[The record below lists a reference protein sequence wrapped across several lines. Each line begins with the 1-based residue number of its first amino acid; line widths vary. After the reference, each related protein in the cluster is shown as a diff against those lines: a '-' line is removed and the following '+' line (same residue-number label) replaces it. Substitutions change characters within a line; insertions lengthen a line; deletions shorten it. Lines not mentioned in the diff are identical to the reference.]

1 LLNWVRLHVLW
12 LNSST
17 LLLWSKLVEARLS
30 LLKHKTPI
38 YKSSSLKRV
47 PESACPAVGAVD
59 EWLADFRQSVQ
70 VLDDSERD
78 CQLDSVVDELH
89 LFVDEEHRD
98 EQTDLAVEPCSLA
111 LRLSSID

>member
-1 LLNWVRLHVLW
+1 M
-12 LNSST
+12 
-17 LLLWSKLVEARLS
+17 
-30 LLKHKTPI
+30 
-38 YKSSSLKRV
+38 
-47 PESACPAVGAVD
+47 GAVD